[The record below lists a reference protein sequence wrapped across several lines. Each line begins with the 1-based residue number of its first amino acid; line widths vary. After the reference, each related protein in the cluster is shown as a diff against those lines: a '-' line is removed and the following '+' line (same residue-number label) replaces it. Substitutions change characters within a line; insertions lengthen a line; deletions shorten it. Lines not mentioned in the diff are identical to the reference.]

1 MTDIYEENTIKL
13 FETAVR
19 AVISEYITS
28 VNDSEFHLDLPE
40 TTVKDIQDSVY
51 DYLMSRD
58 STSDDY
64 LPFYYYDSGKPYLL
78 ALIEHLSYDI
88 IRCELGDFEYQLEH
102 ENESLVLDQQNKQM
116 LYNGT
121 AVPAYW
127 YNEDMTQKE
136 IDDHLKEYRSLWADA
151 QFEEITYPVLQ
162 GMHVLRKLQK
172 DGRITEKL
180 LQKMESD
187 LERME
192 TEEARALYDM
202 LQNNVTIYT
211 LLDNY
216 PDKLTDVS
224 DITFIG
230 KGVDKFRPDG
240 SMYETTLVLKDGEK
254 VPVKLIVDR
263 RSICSMT
270 SLGERGFP
278 MLTKNDEK
286 LILGKLG
293 I

>member
-40 TTVKDIQDSVY
+40 TTVKDIQDRVY

-230 KGVDKFRPDG
+230 KGVDKFCPDG